1 MTTPTTGAE
10 SRTPSRHS
18 ADSQAPDADND
29 GRGGFPVLQAALFVV
44 GCALLVLAAANLTH
58 LTEWADRWGQIPVFL
73 GFFLL
78 MSIAGRWFWTGTDA
92 ILAKVIGNQ

>member
-18 ADSQAPDADND
+18 AASQTPGAEDD
-29 GRGGFPVLQAALFVV
+29 RGGFPVLKAVLFVA

-58 LTEWADRWGQIPVFL
+58 LAQWSQQWGQIPVFL

-78 MSIAGRWFWTGTDA
+78 MSIAGRWFWTGADA
-92 ILAKVIGNQ
+92 ILAKVVGNQ

>member
-1 MTTPTTGAE
+1 MTTPTTTGAE

-18 ADSQAPDADND
+18 ADSHAPGAEND
-29 GRGGFPVLQAALFVV
+29 RGGFPLLQAALFVA

-58 LTEWADRWGQIPVFL
+58 LAEWSDRWGQIPVFL

-78 MSIAGRWFWTGTDA
+78 MSIAGRWFWTGADA
-92 ILAKVIGNQ
+92 ILAKVVGNQ

>member
-10 SRTPSRHS
+10 SRTPSRHP
-18 ADSQAPDADND
+18 ADSHAPDADND
-29 GRGGFPVLQAALFVV
+29 PSGFPLLQAALFVA

-58 LTEWADRWGQIPVFL
+58 LTEWSQRWGQIPVFL

-92 ILAKVIGNQ
+92 ILAKTIGNQ

>member
-1 MTTPTTGAE
+1 MTTPTTTGAE
-10 SRTPSRHS
+10 SRTPSPHS
-18 ADSQAPDADND
+18 AASQAPGAEDD
-29 GRGGFPVLQAALFVV
+29 RSGFPVLKAVLFVA

-58 LTEWADRWGQIPVFL
+58 LAQWADRWGQIPVFL

-78 MSIAGRWFWTGTDA
+78 MSIAGRWFWTGADA